1 MVPLCYIENIND
13 IIPKYL
19 FYLMKKLLHNEILQE
34 RITLETAKSIKRHPI
49 SVMLYDI
56 RSLYNVGS
64 IFRTCDAALVEKIY
78 ITGFTPS
85 PPRPEIDKT
94 ALGATES
101 VPWEYIKNSL
111 KAIEKIKN
119 DGYKVIALELTD
131 KKRLYTSLNSN
142 DYPCC
147 IVLGNEITG
156 IDDEILA
163 LCDDAIDI
171 PMFGVKHSL
180 NVSVA
185 AGIAIFEAVKIF
197 REIEKY

>member
-1 MVPLCYIENIND
+1 MTPLCYIENIND
-13 IIPKYL
+13 KNLKYL
-19 FYLMKKLLHNEILQE
+19 YFLMKKLLHNEILLE
-34 RITLETAKSIKRHPI
+34 RLTLETAKSIKRHPI

-85 PPRPEIDKT
+85 PPRPEIEKT

-101 VPWEYIKNSL
+101 VPWEYIKNPL
-111 KAIEKIKN
+111 KAIEKIKY

-131 KKRLYTSLNSN
+131 KKRLYSSLNFS

-163 LCDDAIDI
+163 VCDDAIEI

-185 AGIAIFEAVKIF
+185 AGIAIFEAVKIY
-197 REIEKY
+197 REIEKK

>member
-19 FYLMKKLLHNEILQE
+19 FYLMKKLLHNQILQE

-49 SVMLYDI
+49 SIMLYDI

-94 ALGATES
+94 ALGATDS
-101 VPWEYIKNSL
+101 VPWEYIKNAI

-131 KKRLYTSLNSN
+131 KKRLYSSLDSN

-156 IDDEILA
+156 IDDVILT
-163 LCDDAIDI
+163 LCDDAIEI

-185 AGIAIFEAVKIF
+185 AGIAIFEAVKIY
-197 REIEKY
+197 REIKKN

>member
-1 MVPLCYIENIND
+1 MAPLCYIENIND

-19 FYLMKKLLHNEILQE
+19 FYFMKKLLHSEILQE
-34 RITLETAKSIKRHPI
+34 RLTLETAKSIKRHPI

-94 ALGATES
+94 ALGATDS

-131 KKRLYTSLNSN
+131 KKRLYSSLDSN

-163 LCDDAIDI
+163 LCDDAIEI

-185 AGIAIFEAVKIF
+185 AGIAIFEAVKIY

>member
-1 MVPLCYIENIND
+1 
-13 IIPKYL
+13 
-19 FYLMKKLLHNEILQE
+19 MKKLLHNQILQE
-34 RITLETAKSIKRHPI
+34 RLTPEIAKSIKRNPI

-85 PPRPEIDKT
+85 PPRPEIEKT

-101 VPWEYIKNSL
+101 VPWEYIKQPE
-111 KAIEKIKN
+111 KAIEKAKN
-119 DGYKVIALELTD
+119 DGYKIIALELTD
-131 KKRLYTSLNSN
+131 KKRLYTSLDKN

-156 IDDEILA
+156 IDDNILT
-163 LCDDAIDI
+163 LCDDAIEI

-185 AGIAIFEAVKIF
+185 AGIAVYEALRKF
-197 REIEKY
+197 NELLKE